1 MPTREEIE
9 AARTPAGGFT
19 KQQLALWGIPWPPP
33 RGWRRQLEE
42 EAEKAAQAQSQDR
55 IGAL

>member
-9 AARTPAGGFT
+9 AARTPSGSFT
-19 KQQLALWGIPWPPP
+19 KQQLAQWGISWPPP

-42 EAEKAAQAQSQDR
+42 EAEAASATSQDR
-55 IGAL
+55 VGAV

>member
-19 KQQLALWGIPWPPP
+19 KQQLELWGISWPPP
-33 RGWRRQLEE
+33 RGWRLRLEE
-42 EAEKAAQAQSQDR
+42 EAEKSALTGSQDR

>member
-9 AARTPAGGFT
+9 AARTPSGSFT
-19 KQQLALWGIPWPPP
+19 KQQLAQWGISWPPP

-42 EAEKAAQAQSQDR
+42 EAEAASATAQDR
-55 IGAL
+55 VGAV